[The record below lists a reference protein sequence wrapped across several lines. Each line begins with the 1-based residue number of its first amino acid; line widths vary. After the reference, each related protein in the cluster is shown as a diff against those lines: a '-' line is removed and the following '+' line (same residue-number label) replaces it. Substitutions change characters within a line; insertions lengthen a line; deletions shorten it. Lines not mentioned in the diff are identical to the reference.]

1 MEERSP
7 RMDTTSAGN
16 AVIHGPSGL
25 RHMSKSR
32 EAELGSIERELIES
46 RLPET
51 PEQLEIVR
59 ELAFSMWQKGE
70 HERVIYHQAEK
81 LALKAGDLFDQKAL
95 EDYQN
100 LRELWFDQPLDHTK
114 AMAKSKLGVEYF
126 VESWNMISQSLK
138 DGFGITLPMAYR
150 AIKTE
155 GCSISPLMISGDGIW
170 ILTRALAQKPSLTE
184 IVEEWLDMND
194 FRQSEDAVSRANA
207 IFKKIPNSQE
217 SSRDLQERATS
228 RIKHWSELHQKL
240 SVQYDQER
248 QDFIDQ
254 YSVNVM
260 SSEEF
265 EKQLHRMHRYQVFT
279 ENRIKELNRRL
290 ANIKSDMLKKERLAD
305 EKEFRRQNH
314 EIAVAQMHRNQFEQ
328 LIEYRNHLE
337 NVRKPA
343 NLEPPRNVV
352 LTAEDIDKIPSD
364 WQNHTDILPNAIPN
378 AELFT
383 LWSDEQL
390 IESSQMIEYLMHQP
404 STNKH

>member
-1 MEERSP
+1 MP
-7 RMDTTSAGN
+7 KG
-16 AVIHGPSGL
+16 
-25 RHMSKSR
+25 R
-32 EAELGSIERELIES
+32 EAELGSIERDLIES

-70 HERVIYHQAEK
+70 HERVMYHQAEK

-114 AMAKSKLGVEYF
+114 AMAKSKLGVEHF
-126 VESWNMISQSLK
+126 VESWKMISQSLK

-184 IVEEWLDMND
+184 IVEEWLDMKD

-217 SSRDLQERATS
+217 SSQDLQERATS
-228 RIKHWSELHQKL
+228 RIKHWSELHQIL

-248 QDFIDQ
+248 QDYIDQ

-265 EKQLHRMHRYQVFT
+265 EKQLHRMHRYRVFT

-290 ANIKSDMLKKERLAD
+290 ANIKSDMLKKERLSD

-337 NVRKPA
+337 NDRKPA

-352 LTAEDIDKIPSD
+352 LTAEDIDKIPPD
-364 WQNHTDILPNAIPN
+364 WQNHTDILSNAIPN

-404 STNKH
+404 STNKHWLEQITACQEYELQLRSLMLRSRE